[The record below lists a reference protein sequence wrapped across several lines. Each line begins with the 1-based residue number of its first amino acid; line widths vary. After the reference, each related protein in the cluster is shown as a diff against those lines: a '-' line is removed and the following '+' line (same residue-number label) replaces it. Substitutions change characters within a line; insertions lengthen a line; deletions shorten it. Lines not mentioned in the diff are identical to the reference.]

1 MVWFIIDAFTH
12 LSLELSY
19 VLLALGPTA
28 EKSDSMF
35 AFVWREYAR
44 ADKRYAHSRLVRS
57 RIGTDVRMAWKEMSH
72 WYLKLRHRWA
82 VRDTT
87 VISLELLTGEPLGI

>member
-1 MVWFIIDAFTH
+1 MSSSVLVCIHTNVHNYSCDVQVALVWFIIDAFTH

-44 ADKRYAHSRLVRS
+44 ADKRYAHSRLVGS
-57 RIGTDVRMAWKEMSH
+57 RWPGRKCLID
-72 WYLKLRHRWA
+72 
-82 VRDTT
+82 
-87 VISLELLTGEPLGI
+87 I